1 MSTHLDALIDEV
13 KAAIADEQARLKSRS
28 FHLKSQEERANSGL
42 RRMEQRLETLEG
54 IRARHAVTNRDG
66 AVSSVQVSRV
76 QGRGSPRQR
85 GRQEH
90 GRSESR

>member
-66 AVSSVQVSRV
+66 AVSSAQVSRV
-76 QGRGSPRQR
+76 
-85 GRQEH
+85 
-90 GRSESR
+90 